1 MALQGTIDSFPLTD
15 VLTLLGTSAKTGR
28 LVVEGD
34 RGTATLWV
42 AEGRI
47 IGGEVGGRELDDG
60 ATVVFELLR
69 FGDGSFEFT
78 AMDADA
84 LPEPSASGLAIAEGI
99 AAAAELLERW
109 EEIEAV
115 VPSLRHRVLLVAD
128 PDRDE
133 VVLDAATWAVVVT
146 AGRTPMVGGLAE
158 ELALDEFSAC
168 AAVARLV
175 GDGLAEMAEPEVY
188 LPATVDPVDDTPLYD
203 LEDRLD
209 GYGSSPADGTD
220 HDPFGRADEAT
231 TAAAAP
237 FAAEPARPPVFP
249 DRFPIDDLLG
259 DGDAEHD
266 DPWAPRRSDELDDP
280 FAGTAAGEASPFAE
294 TAAPAAADPSA
305 EPAPAVPSMWDDLV
319 EAEERAV
326 SAPASED
333 DTADEVLRQMSRLS
347 PKAAEAIAAALSTV
361 PPSPSTPSTP
371 PASAERDE
379 DDGSGDGPVS
389 FLGSF

>member
-28 LVVEGD
+28 LVVDGD
-34 RGTATLWV
+34 RGSATLWV
-42 AEGRI
+42 GAGRI
-47 IGGEVGGRELDDG
+47 VGGEVGGRELDDA

-78 AMDADA
+78 AMDGDD
-84 LPEPSASGLAIAEGI
+84 LPEPTASGLAVDEGI
-99 AAAAELLERW
+99 VAAAELLERW

-115 VPSLRHRVLLVAD
+115 VPSLRHRVVLVAD

-133 VVLDAATWAVVVT
+133 VVLDAASWAVVVT
-146 AGRTPMVGGLAE
+146 AGRAPMVGSIAD
-158 ELALDEFSAC
+158 ELALDEFAAC

-175 GDGLAEMAEPEVY
+175 DDGLAEMAEPEVY
-188 LPATVDPVDDTPLYD
+188 LPATADPVDDAPLYD

-209 GYGSSPADGTD
+209 GYGAPRRE
-220 HDPFGRADEAT
+220 DPVDD
-231 TAAAAP
+231 P
-237 FAAEPARPPVFP
+237 FAADERPAATVAAEPSEPARPPVFP

-259 DGDAEHD
+259 DGDADHV
-266 DPWAPRRSDELDDP
+266 DPWAPRGADELDRPVVDDTD
-280 FAGTAAGEASPFAE
+280 ASSPFGDNGGFG
-294 TAAPAAADPSA
+294 DPEPVS
-305 EPAPAVPSMWDDLV
+305 EPASVAATSVWDDLV
-319 EAEERAV
+319 EAEERSA

-333 DTADEVLRQMSRLS
+333 ETADEVLRQMSRLS

-361 PPSPSTPSTP
+361 PPAPSTPAAP
-371 PASAERDE
+371 VDRDE
-379 DDGSGDGPVS
+379 EDGSGDGPVS